1 MVKSSSMN
9 PMTKHAFL
17 ISLFAALASEAALA
31 QSKNRLIDE
40 VVASVGD
47 DAILNSDIEYQ
58 YSQAMIEGVNF
69 NGDMKCHILEQQLI
83 QKLMIN
89 QAKIDSVEVKDNEV
103 MQQVDARL
111 NYFTQQ
117 VGGQDKL
124 EEYFKKPIQ
133 QLRRDQM
140 ESVRTQMITQKMQS
154 NITQN
159 VKVTPADIRK
169 YYSRLS
175 EDSIPFV
182 PAEYEIEQIVVYPEI
197 EQAEI
202 DRIKNRLRDFQKQV
216 AEGRDFATLA
226 VLYSEDPGSASRG
239 GDLGWYSKSGFVPE
253 FSAVAFNMHEKG
265 KVSKIVQTEFGY
277 HIIQFI
283 DRKGDRINCR
293 HILLKPKVS
302 AKSRE
307 KGVAFLDTV
316 TKWIDEGKITFEE
329 AAMNFSMDK
338 DSRSNGGLMV
348 NPEDGT
354 LKFQLSQ
361 IPAEIAK
368 ALQNLKE
375 GEFSKPFAMVDEKK
389 GRETIRLVRLRK
401 KYAPHKANINDDYDM
416 LKNMFE
422 GEKRKEALDEWIKN
436 KQKELYVV
444 ITPDWQGCEFEYPG
458 WTE

>member
-1 MVKSSSMN
+1 
-9 PMTKHAFL
+9 MTKHAL
-17 ISLFAALASEAALA
+17 CILAASFVGLYVSA
-31 QSKNRLIDE
+31 QPRQRLIDE

-47 DAILNSDIEYQ
+47 DAILSSDIEYQ
-58 YSQAMIEGVNF
+58 YGQAMIEGVNF
-69 NGDMKCHILEQQLI
+69 NGDMKCHILEQLLV
-83 QKLMIN
+83 QKMMLN

-124 EEYFKKPIQ
+124 EEYFKKPIL

-140 ESVRTQMITQKMQS
+140 EAVRTQMITQKMQS
-154 NITQN
+154 SITKD
-159 VKVTPADIRK
+159 VKITPSDVRK
-169 YYSRLS
+169 YYSRLG
-175 EDSIPFV
+175 EDSIPYV
-182 PAEYEIEQIVVYPEI
+182 STQYEVEQIVVYPEI
-197 EQAEI
+197 EQSEI
-202 DRIKNRLRDFQKQV
+202 DRIKDRLRDFQRQV

-302 AKSRE
+302 TESRN
-307 KGVAFLDTV
+307 KGIAFLDSV
-316 TKWIDEGKITFEE
+316 SAWINSGKISFEE
-329 AAMNFSMDK
+329 AASTFSMDK

-354 LKFQLSQ
+354 RKFQLGQ

-368 ALQNLKE
+368 AIQNLQE
-375 GEFSKPFAMVDEKK
+375 GQFSKPFVMMDDKK
-389 GRETIRLVRLRK
+389 GRETIRLVRLLK
-401 KYAPHKANINDDYDM
+401 KHDPHKANVSDDYDM
-416 LKNMFE
+416 LKSMFE
-422 GEKRKEALDEWIKN
+422 GQKRKEVLDSWIVN

-444 ITPDWQGCEFEYPG
+444 ITPDWRRCEFQYPG
-458 WTE
+458 WVE

>member
-1 MVKSSSMN
+1 
-9 PMTKHAFL
+9 MTKHALSL
-17 ISLFAALASEAALA
+17 ILAAILATSSNA
-31 QSKNRLIDE
+31 QQRTKLIDE

-47 DAILNSDIEYQ
+47 DAVLSSDIEYQ
-58 YSQAMIEGVNF
+58 YGQAMIEGVNF
-69 NGDMKCHILEQQLI
+69 NGDMKCHILEQLLV
-83 QKLMIN
+83 QKLMLN
-89 QAKIDSVEVKDNEV
+89 QAKIDSVEVKDSEV
-103 MQQVDARL
+103 MQQVDARI

-124 EEYFKKPIQ
+124 EEYFKKPILQ
-133 QLRRDQM
+133 IRRDQK
-140 ESVRTQMITQKMQS
+140 EAVRMQMITQKMQS
-154 NITQN
+154 SITKD
-159 VKVTPADIRK
+159 VKVTPSDIRK

-175 EDSIPFV
+175 DDSIPFV
-182 PAEYEIEQIVVYPEI
+182 PAEYEIQQIVVYPEI

-202 DRIKNRLRDFQKQV
+202 DRIKERLRDFQRQV

-239 GDLGWYSKSGFVPE
+239 GDLGWYSKAGFVPE

-302 AKSRE
+302 ADSRN
-307 KGVAFLDTV
+307 KGIAFLDSV
-316 TKWIDEGKITFEE
+316 SNWVKDEKMTFEQ
-329 AAMNFSMDK
+329 AAMSFSMDK

-354 LKFQLSQ
+354 RKFQLSQ

-368 ALQNLKE
+368 AIQSLNE
-375 GEFSKPFAMVDEKK
+375 GDFSKPFVMMDDKK
-389 GRETIRLVRLRK
+389 GRETIRIVRLVK
-401 KYAPHKANINDDYDM
+401 KYPPHKANVSDDYDM
-416 LKNMFE
+416 LKSIFE
-422 GEKRKEALDEWIKN
+422 SEKRKEVLDEWIVN
-436 KQKELYVV
+436 KQKDLYVIV
-444 ITPDWQGCEFEYPG
+444 TPEWQGCKFQYPG
-458 WTE
+458 WTN

>member
-1 MVKSSSMN
+1 
-9 PMTKHAFL
+9 MTKHAL
-17 ISLFAALASEAALA
+17 CILAASFVGLYVSA
-31 QSKNRLIDE
+31 QPRQRLIDE

-47 DAILNSDIEYQ
+47 DAILSSDIEYQ
-58 YSQAMIEGVNF
+58 YGQAMIEGVNF
-69 NGDMKCHILEQQLI
+69 NGDMKCHILEQLLV
-83 QKLMIN
+83 QKMMLN

-124 EEYFKKPIQ
+124 EEYFKKPIL

-140 ESVRTQMITQKMQS
+140 EAVRTQMITQKMQS
-154 NITQN
+154 SITKD
-159 VKVTPADIRK
+159 VKITPSDVRK
-169 YYSRLS
+169 YYSRLG
-175 EDSIPFV
+175 EDSIPYV
-182 PAEYEIEQIVVYPEI
+182 STQYEVEQIVVYPEI
-197 EQAEI
+197 EQSEI
-202 DRIKNRLRDFQKQV
+202 DRIKERLRDFQRQV

-226 VLYSEDPGSASRG
+226 VLYSEDPGAASRG

-302 AKSRE
+302 TESRN
-307 KGVAFLDTV
+307 KGIAFLDSV
-316 TKWIDEGKITFEE
+316 SAWINSGKLSFEE
-329 AAMNFSMDK
+329 AASTFSMDK

-354 LKFQLSQ
+354 RKFQLGQ

-368 ALQNLKE
+368 AIQNLQE
-375 GEFSKPFAMVDEKK
+375 GQFSKPFVMMDDKK
-389 GRETIRLVRLRK
+389 GRETIRMVRLLK
-401 KYAPHKANINDDYDM
+401 KHDPHKANVSDDYDM
-416 LKNMFE
+416 LKSMFE
-422 GEKRKEALDEWIKN
+422 GQKRKEVLDSWIVN

-444 ITPDWQGCEFEYPG
+444 ITPDWRRCEFQYPG
-458 WTE
+458 WVE

>member
-1 MVKSSSMN
+1 
-9 PMTKHAFL
+9 MTKHAL
-17 ISLFAALASEAALA
+17 CILAASFVGLYVSA
-31 QSKNRLIDE
+31 QPRQRLIDE

-47 DAILNSDIEYQ
+47 DAILSSDIEYQ
-58 YSQAMIEGVNF
+58 YGQAMIEGVNF
-69 NGDMKCHILEQQLI
+69 NGDMKCHILEQLLV
-83 QKLMIN
+83 QKMMLN

-124 EEYFKKPIQ
+124 EEYFKKPIL

-140 ESVRTQMITQKMQS
+140 EAVRTQMITQKMQS
-154 NITQN
+154 SITKD
-159 VKVTPADIRK
+159 VKITPSDVRK
-169 YYSRLS
+169 YYSRLG
-175 EDSIPFV
+175 EDSIPYV
-182 PAEYEIEQIVVYPEI
+182 STQYEVEQIVVYPEI
-197 EQAEI
+197 EQSEI
-202 DRIKNRLRDFQKQV
+202 DRIKERLRDFQRQV

-302 AKSRE
+302 TESRN
-307 KGVAFLDTV
+307 KGIAFLDSV
-316 TKWIDEGKITFEE
+316 SAWINSGKLSFEE
-329 AAMNFSMDK
+329 AASTFSMDK

-354 LKFQLSQ
+354 RKFQLGQ

-368 ALQNLKE
+368 AIQNLQE
-375 GEFSKPFAMVDEKK
+375 GQFSKPFVMMDDKK
-389 GRETIRLVRLRK
+389 GRETIRMVRLLK
-401 KYAPHKANINDDYDM
+401 KHDPHKANVSDDYDM
-416 LKNMFE
+416 LKSMFE
-422 GEKRKEALDEWIKN
+422 DQKRKEVLDSWIVN

-444 ITPDWQGCEFEYPG
+444 ISPDWRRCEFQYPG
-458 WTE
+458 WVE

>member
-1 MVKSSSMN
+1 
-9 PMTKHAFL
+9 MTKHAL
-17 ISLFAALASEAALA
+17 CILAASFVGLYVSA
-31 QSKNRLIDE
+31 QPRQRLIDE

-47 DAILNSDIEYQ
+47 DAILSSDIEYQ
-58 YSQAMIEGVNF
+58 YGQAMIEGVNF
-69 NGDMKCHILEQQLI
+69 NGDMKCHILEQLLV
-83 QKLMIN
+83 QKMMLN

-124 EEYFKKPIQ
+124 EEYFKKPIL

-140 ESVRTQMITQKMQS
+140 EAVRTQMITQKMQS
-154 NITQN
+154 SITKD
-159 VKVTPADIRK
+159 VKITPSDVRK
-169 YYSRLS
+169 YYSRLG
-175 EDSIPFV
+175 EDSIPYV
-182 PAEYEIEQIVVYPEI
+182 STQYEVEQIVVYPEI
-197 EQAEI
+197 EQSEI
-202 DRIKNRLRDFQKQV
+202 DRIKERLRDFQRQV

-302 AKSRE
+302 TESRN
-307 KGVAFLDTV
+307 KGIAFLDSV
-316 TKWIDEGKITFEE
+316 SAWINSGKLSFEE
-329 AAMNFSMDK
+329 AASTFSMDK

-354 LKFQLSQ
+354 RKFQLGQ

-368 ALQNLKE
+368 AIQNLQE
-375 GEFSKPFAMVDEKK
+375 GQFSKPFVMMDDKK
-389 GRETIRLVRLRK
+389 GRETIRMVRLLK
-401 KYAPHKANINDDYDM
+401 KHDPHKANVSDDYDM
-416 LKNMFE
+416 LKSMFE
-422 GEKRKEALDEWIKN
+422 DQKRKEVLDSWIVN

-444 ITPDWQGCEFEYPG
+444 ITPDWRRCEFQYPG
-458 WTE
+458 WVE

>member
-1 MVKSSSMN
+1 
-9 PMTKHAFL
+9 MTKHAL
-17 ISLFAALASEAALA
+17 CILAASFVGLYVSA
-31 QSKNRLIDE
+31 QPRQRLIDE

-47 DAILNSDIEYQ
+47 DAILSSDIEYQ
-58 YSQAMIEGVNF
+58 YGQAMIEGVNF
-69 NGDMKCHILEQQLI
+69 NGDMKCHILEQLLV
-83 QKLMIN
+83 QKMMLN

-124 EEYFKKPIQ
+124 EEYFKKPIL

-140 ESVRTQMITQKMQS
+140 EAVRTQMITQKMQS
-154 NITQN
+154 SITKD
-159 VKVTPADIRK
+159 VKITPSDVRK

-175 EDSIPFV
+175 EDSIPYV
-182 PAEYEIEQIVVYPEI
+182 STQYEVEQIVVYPEI
-197 EQAEI
+197 EQSEI
-202 DRIKNRLRDFQKQV
+202 DRIKERLRDFQRQV

-302 AKSRE
+302 TESRN
-307 KGVAFLDTV
+307 KGIAFLDSV
-316 TKWIDEGKITFEE
+316 SAWINSGKLSFEE
-329 AAMNFSMDK
+329 AASTFSMDK

-354 LKFQLSQ
+354 RKFQLGQ

-368 ALQNLKE
+368 AIQNLQE
-375 GEFSKPFAMVDEKK
+375 GQFSKPFVMMDDKK
-389 GRETIRLVRLRK
+389 GRETIRMVRLLK
-401 KYAPHKANINDDYDM
+401 KHDPHKANVSDDYDM
-416 LKNMFE
+416 LKSMFE
-422 GEKRKEALDEWIKN
+422 GQKRKEVLDSWIVN

-444 ITPDWQGCEFEYPG
+444 ITPDWRRCEFQYPG
-458 WTE
+458 WVE

>member
-1 MVKSSSMN
+1 
-9 PMTKHAFL
+9 MTKHAIL
-17 ISLFAALASEAALA
+17 TALALAVMPSLCANA
-31 QSKNRLIDE
+31 QSKTKLIDE

-58 YSQAMIEGVNF
+58 YGQAMIEGVSF
-69 NGDMKCHILEQQLI
+69 EGDMKCHIFEQLLI
-83 QKLMIN
+83 QKMMQN
-89 QAKIDSVEVKDNEV
+89 QAIIDSVEVKDSEV
-103 MQQVDARL
+103 LQQVDARL

-133 QLRRDQM
+133 QIRRDQM
-140 ESVRTQMITQKMQS
+140 ETVRTQMITQRMQS
-154 NITQN
+154 NITKD
-159 VKVTPADIRK
+159 VKVTPADVRK
-169 YYSRLS
+169 FYSHLS
-175 EDSIPFV
+175 EDSIPYV
-182 PAEYEIEQIVVYPEI
+182 STQYEIQQIVVYPEI

-239 GDLGWYSKSGFVPE
+239 GDLGWYSKAGFVPE

-265 KVSKIVQTEFGY
+265 KVSKIVETEFGY

-302 AKSRE
+302 ASSRE

-316 TKWIDEGKITFEE
+316 TNWVNTGKISFED
-329 AAMNFSMDK
+329 AATNFSMDK
-338 DSRSNGGLMV
+338 DSRSNGGVMV
-348 NPEDGT
+348 NPETGT
-354 LKFQLSQ
+354 SKFQLSE

-368 ALQNLKE
+368 AVQSLKE
-375 GEFSKPFAMVDEKK
+375 GEFSKPFVMMDEKK
-389 GRETIRLVRLRK
+389 GRETIRIVRLLKRHE
-401 KYAPHKANINDDYDM
+401 PHKANINDDYDM
-416 LKNMFE
+416 LKNLFE
-422 GEKRKEALDEWIKN
+422 GEKRKQVLDDWIKR

-444 ITPDWQGCEFEYPG
+444 ITPDWQGCDFEYPG
-458 WTE
+458 WTD

>member
-1 MVKSSSMN
+1 
-9 PMTKHAFL
+9 MTKHAL
-17 ISLFAALASEAALA
+17 CILAASFVGLYVSA
-31 QSKNRLIDE
+31 QPRQRLIDE

-47 DAILNSDIEYQ
+47 DAILSSDIEYQ
-58 YSQAMIEGVNF
+58 YGQAMIEGVNF
-69 NGDMKCHILEQQLI
+69 NGDMKCHILEQLLV
-83 QKLMIN
+83 QKMMLN

-124 EEYFKKPIQ
+124 EEYFKKPIL

-140 ESVRTQMITQKMQS
+140 EAVRTQMITQKMQS
-154 NITQN
+154 SITKD
-159 VKVTPADIRK
+159 VKITPSDVRK
-169 YYSRLS
+169 YYSRLG
-175 EDSIPFV
+175 EDSIPYV
-182 PAEYEIEQIVVYPEI
+182 STQYEVEQIVVYPEI
-197 EQAEI
+197 EQSEI
-202 DRIKNRLRDFQKQV
+202 DRIKERLRDFQRQV

-302 AKSRE
+302 TESRN
-307 KGVAFLDTV
+307 KGIAFLDTV
-316 TKWIDEGKITFEE
+316 SAWINSGKLSFEE
-329 AAMNFSMDK
+329 AASTFSMDK

-354 LKFQLSQ
+354 RKFQLGQ

-368 ALQNLKE
+368 AIQNLQE
-375 GEFSKPFAMVDEKK
+375 GQFSKPFVMMDDKK
-389 GRETIRLVRLRK
+389 GRETIRMVRLLK
-401 KYAPHKANINDDYDM
+401 KHDPHKANVSDDYDM
-416 LKNMFE
+416 LKSMFE
-422 GEKRKEALDEWIKN
+422 GQKRKEVLDSWIVN

-444 ITPDWQGCEFEYPG
+444 ITPDWRRCEFQYPG
-458 WTE
+458 WVE

>member
-1 MVKSSSMN
+1 
-9 PMTKHAFL
+9 MTKHAL
-17 ISLFAALASEAALA
+17 CILAASFVGLYVSA
-31 QSKNRLIDE
+31 QPRQRLIDE

-47 DAILNSDIEYQ
+47 DAILSSDIEYQ
-58 YSQAMIEGVNF
+58 YGQAMIEGVNF
-69 NGDMKCHILEQQLI
+69 NGDMKCHILEQLLV
-83 QKLMIN
+83 QKMMLN

-124 EEYFKKPIQ
+124 EEYFKKPIL

-140 ESVRTQMITQKMQS
+140 EAVRTQMITQKMQS
-154 NITQN
+154 SITKD
-159 VKVTPADIRK
+159 VKITPSDVRK
-169 YYSRLS
+169 YYSRLG
-175 EDSIPFV
+175 EDSIPYV
-182 PAEYEIEQIVVYPEI
+182 STQYEVEQIVVYPEI
-197 EQAEI
+197 EQSEI
-202 DRIKNRLRDFQKQV
+202 DRIKDRLRDFQRQV

-302 AKSRE
+302 TESRN
-307 KGVAFLDTV
+307 KGIAFLDSV
-316 TKWIDEGKITFEE
+316 SAWINSGKLSFEE
-329 AAMNFSMDK
+329 AASTFSMDK

-354 LKFQLSQ
+354 RKFQLGQ

-368 ALQNLKE
+368 AIQNLQE
-375 GEFSKPFAMVDEKK
+375 GQFSKPFVMMDDKK
-389 GRETIRLVRLRK
+389 GRETIRMVRLLK
-401 KYAPHKANINDDYDM
+401 KHDPHKANVSDDYDM
-416 LKNMFE
+416 LKSMFE
-422 GEKRKEALDEWIKN
+422 GQKRKEVLDSWIVN

-444 ITPDWQGCEFEYPG
+444 ITPDWRRCEFQYPG
-458 WTE
+458 WVE

>member
-1 MVKSSSMN
+1 
-9 PMTKHAFL
+9 MTKHAL
-17 ISLFAALASEAALA
+17 CILAASFVGLYVSA
-31 QSKNRLIDE
+31 QPRQRLIDE

-47 DAILNSDIEYQ
+47 DAILSSDIEYQ
-58 YSQAMIEGVNF
+58 YGQAMIEGVNF
-69 NGDMKCHILEQQLI
+69 NGDMKCHILEQLLV
-83 QKLMIN
+83 QKMMLN

-124 EEYFKKPIQ
+124 EEYFKKPIL

-140 ESVRTQMITQKMQS
+140 EAVRTQMITQKMQS
-154 NITQN
+154 SITKD
-159 VKVTPADIRK
+159 VKITPSDVRK
-169 YYSRLS
+169 YYSRLG
-175 EDSIPFV
+175 EDSIPYV
-182 PAEYEIEQIVVYPEI
+182 STQYEVEQIVVYPEI
-197 EQAEI
+197 EQSEI
-202 DRIKNRLRDFQKQV
+202 DRIKERLRDFQRQV

-302 AKSRE
+302 TESRN
-307 KGVAFLDTV
+307 KGIAFLDSV
-316 TKWIDEGKITFEE
+316 SAWINSGKLSFEE
-329 AAMNFSMDK
+329 AASTFSMDK

-354 LKFQLSQ
+354 RKFQLGQ

-368 ALQNLKE
+368 AIQNLQE
-375 GEFSKPFAMVDEKK
+375 GQFSKPFVMMDDKK
-389 GRETIRLVRLRK
+389 GRETIRMVRLLK
-401 KYAPHKANINDDYDM
+401 KHDPHKANVSDDYDM
-416 LKNMFE
+416 LKSMFE
-422 GEKRKEALDEWIKN
+422 GQKRKEVLDSWIVN

-444 ITPDWQGCEFEYPG
+444 ISPDWRRCEFQYPG
-458 WTE
+458 WVE

>member
-1 MVKSSSMN
+1 MM
-9 PMTKHAFL
+9 L
-17 ISLFAALASEAALA
+17 
-31 QSKNRLIDE
+31 
-40 VVASVGD
+40 
-47 DAILNSDIEYQ
+47 
-58 YSQAMIEGVNF
+58 
-69 NGDMKCHILEQQLI
+69 
-83 QKLMIN
+83 N

-124 EEYFKKPIQ
+124 EEYFKKPIL

-140 ESVRTQMITQKMQS
+140 EAVRTQMITQKMQS
-154 NITQN
+154 SITKD
-159 VKVTPADIRK
+159 VKITPSDVRK
-169 YYSRLS
+169 YYSRLG
-175 EDSIPFV
+175 EDSIPYV
-182 PAEYEIEQIVVYPEI
+182 STQYEVEQIVVYPEI
-197 EQAEI
+197 EQSEI
-202 DRIKNRLRDFQKQV
+202 DRIKERLRDFQRQV

-302 AKSRE
+302 TESRN
-307 KGVAFLDTV
+307 KGIAFLDSV
-316 TKWIDEGKITFEE
+316 SAWINSGKLSFEE
-329 AAMNFSMDK
+329 AASTFSMDK

-354 LKFQLSQ
+354 RKFQLGQ

-368 ALQNLKE
+368 AIQNLQE
-375 GEFSKPFAMVDEKK
+375 GQFSKPFVMMDDKK
-389 GRETIRLVRLRK
+389 GRETIRMVRLLK
-401 KYAPHKANINDDYDM
+401 KHDPHKANVSDDYDM
-416 LKNMFE
+416 LKSMFE
-422 GEKRKEALDEWIKN
+422 GQKRKEVLDSWIVN

-444 ITPDWQGCEFEYPG
+444 ITPDWRRCEFQYPG
-458 WTE
+458 WVE